1 MKAQRGFE
9 LDKIRIKEG
18 EARLCTPSLNKLNK
32 SRSK

>member
-1 MKAQRGFE
+1 MKAQRVFE

-18 EARLCTPSLNKLNK
+18 DARLCTPSLNNKNK